1 MSLFRYFLFVY
12 TFGCLIFTK
21 TLFVSSDSASGC
33 CVNWYGDDSNCSLCT
48 SPGICRASIQNS
60 ISGAYTSTDGSTD
73 CISFT
78 VSEADCISYGR
89 LFLKPSDNNG
99 FGCPANTSD
108 FTMASC
114 TIPSDFETPSGD
126 FSMPSECVAGATI
139 PHGFECT
146 LTCPTGSHA
155 KGTQPSCTNG
165 AFSGSVGCMDDSA
178 HSSGADMCSKSSPCS
193 DDTFCNFDEG
203 NSGFCESCSP
213 FKNSNTAID
222 LVCSSGL
229 PVAGVIDCI
238 TKCSHA
244 SSLTTFFGL
253 IFASVVA
260 FVLV

>member
-33 CVNWYGDDSNCSLCT
+33 CVNWYGDDSDCSLCT

-178 HSSGADMCSKSSPCS
+178 HSSGAD
-193 DDTFCNFDEG
+193 TVLGLRAVGLLF
-203 NSGFCESCSP
+203 GF
-213 FKNSNTAID
+213 
-222 LVCSSGL
+222 
-229 PVAGVIDCI
+229 
-238 TKCSHA
+238 
-244 SSLTTFFGL
+244 L
-253 IFASVVA
+253 ISYF
-260 FVLV
+260 